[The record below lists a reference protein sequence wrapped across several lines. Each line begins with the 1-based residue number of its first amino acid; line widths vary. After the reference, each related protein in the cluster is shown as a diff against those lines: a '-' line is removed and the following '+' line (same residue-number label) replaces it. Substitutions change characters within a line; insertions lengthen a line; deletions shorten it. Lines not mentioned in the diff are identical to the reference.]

1 MLRDEPY
8 GVVLGL
14 VAIVYVTNC
23 FAGSYT
29 IQQLI
34 EQSQR
39 YKDKDSGAEG
49 PIYTRERL
57 EQAPFIART
66 KGTKTQT
73 RCVQIRKIALN
84 NRSNTII
91 RSITRTVQ

>member
-39 YKDKDSGAEG
+39 YKYEQDKDSGAEA
-49 PIYTRERL
+49 PIYTREPSG
-57 EQAPFIART
+57 AGPFY
-66 KGTKTQT
+66 
-73 RCVQIRKIALN
+73 
-84 NRSNTII
+84 S
-91 RSITRTVQ
+91 